1 MANNMAT
8 DTDME
13 KYVVTF
19 LMRGQRIKNFIMA
32 ENTEEALDFF
42 YYSHDDPTIRVLSVE
57 KE

>member
-1 MANNMAT
+1 MAT
-8 DTDME
+8 ETDME

-19 LMRGQRIKNFIMA
+19 LMRGQRILNFIMA
-32 ENTEEALDFF
+32 ESKEEALDFF